1 MATPDA
7 KTRIMSHMNKEHGA
21 ELKQYLRAFNG
32 LSSSAAADAELVD
45 LSLDTLSI
53 KSASGIHKVR
63 VSPPMKSLADARV
76 RLVDMAQIA
85 QQKLGLSDIRIN
97 EFKTPRG
104 VGIVSFIGVSF
115 YFASALA
122 LSLGLLRPGTAAWT
136 ILDNRFPYG
145 AEGFAWLVNAIAI
158 PVLIIHVTEA
168 WWMAHGRLATYG
180 VEAGSSLWFLWVVQ
194 VFLEGYPAMAR
205 FDGLVAAEKKKKESV
220 KH

>member
-1 MATPDA
+1 MAVPDA

-32 LSSSAAADAELVD
+32 LSSSAAADAELID

-53 KSASGIHKVR
+53 KSASGVHKVR
-63 VSPPMKSLADARV
+63 ISPPMKTLADARV
-76 RLVDMAQIA
+76 RLVDMAQVA

-97 EFKTPRG
+97 EFEAPRG

-122 LSLGLLRPGTAAWT
+122 LSFGLLRPGTTAWAT
-136 ILDNRFPYG
+136 LDNYFPYG
-145 AEGFAWLVNAIAI
+145 AQGFAWLVKAIAI

-168 WWMAHGRLATYG
+168 WWMARGRLATYG
-180 VEAGSSLWFLWVVQ
+180 IEVGSTLWFLWVVQ
-194 VFLEGYPAMAR
+194 VFLEGFPAMAR
-205 FDGLVAAEKKKKESV
+205 FDSLVAAEKKKKESV